1 MSDNNLRLQVILNAV
16 DKLTRPFR
24 SAQASSRELAAAV
37 KKSRD
42 AIKQLD
48 QAGSSLDSFRKLQA
62 ENQKLGDR
70 LNYARQRANLLS
82 QELGAM
88 GPPSQRQVV
97 ALGRQ
102 RLAVQRLEERQ
113 KKLQQQTAL
122 VRAELYRA
130 GISAKDDAGAT
141 ARLARE
147 TSRYNQELSKQEARL
162 KRLGEAQRRMN
173 AARAS
178 YARSLEVRD
187 RIAGAGATTT
197 AAGLAMG
204 APVMAAVKSYTS
216 MEDAMKGVAKQVN
229 GLRDDNGNRT
239 ARFYEMQDAIKAASE
254 QLPMENGAVD
264 FAALVEGGARMNV
277 ANPDDSWEDQKRDL
291 LAFAS
296 TAAKA
301 ATAFE
306 LPADELSESLGKIAQ
321 LYKIPTRNIEQ
332 LGDAL
337 NYLDDNAMSKGAD
350 IIDVMQRLGGVADRL
365 DYRKAAA
372 LGSTFLT
379 LGAAPEVAA
388 SAANAMVREL
398 SIATMQSKSFFEGMN
413 LLKLNPEVIE
423 KQMTKDAM
431 GTIQR
436 VLEKGAFTVDEIE
449 HTGAPDRLTIRAR
462 SADFRE
468 TLNTRREKS
477 WHKTTVGE
485 VVKEIAARHKLK
497 MALGKDLSDKPVEHI
512 DQTNES
518 DGSFLMRLARQYGA
532 IASVKNGNLLFIRQG
547 QGKSATGKPLPVI
560 TITRKDG
567 DSHRFTLADRG
578 AYTGVIASWL
588 HTREPAKKESTTVKR
603 KRRTKKQKKEP
614 EAKQGDYL
622 VGTDENVLVL
632 NRTYANRSNAE
643 RAAKMQWER
652 LQRGVASF
660 SLQLAEGRADL
671 YTEMPVKV
679 SGFKQPIDDAEW
691 TITTLTHTVSPDNGF
706 TTSIEL
712 EVKID
717 DLEME

>member
-229 GLRDDNGNRT
+229 GLRDD
-239 ARFYEMQDAIKAASE
+239 
-254 QLPMENGAVD
+254 
-264 FAALVEGGARMNV
+264 
-277 ANPDDSWEDQKRDL
+277 
-291 LAFAS
+291 
-296 TAAKA
+296 
-301 ATAFE
+301 
-306 LPADELSESLGKIAQ
+306 
-321 LYKIPTRNIEQ
+321 
-332 LGDAL
+332 
-337 NYLDDNAMSKGAD
+337 
-350 IIDVMQRLGGVADRL
+350 
-365 DYRKAAA
+365 
-372 LGSTFLT
+372 
-379 LGAAPEVAA
+379 
-388 SAANAMVREL
+388 
-398 SIATMQSKSFFEGMN
+398 
-413 LLKLNPEVIE
+413 
-423 KQMTKDAM
+423 
-431 GTIQR
+431 
-436 VLEKGAFTVDEIE
+436 
-449 HTGAPDRLTIRAR
+449 
-462 SADFRE
+462 
-468 TLNTRREKS
+468 
-477 WHKTTVGE
+477 
-485 VVKEIAARHKLK
+485 
-497 MALGKDLSDKPVEHI
+497 
-512 DQTNES
+512 
-518 DGSFLMRLARQYGA
+518 
-532 IASVKNGNLLFIRQG
+532 
-547 QGKSATGKPLPVI
+547 
-560 TITRKDG
+560 
-567 DSHRFTLADRG
+567 
-578 AYTGVIASWL
+578 
-588 HTREPAKKESTTVKR
+588 TREPAKKESTTVKR

>member
-1 MSDNNLRLQVILNAV
+1 MKKNTRFAFNAYLQQLARLNGVAVEELSSKFTVEPSVQQTLEDQIQQSAAFLTLINVTPVTEQSGQLLGLGVGSTIAGTTDTTAKEREPVDPTLMVDVEYKCEQTNFDTVLTYAKLDLWAKFQDFQVRI
-16 DKLTRPFR
+16 
-24 SAQASSRELAAAV
+24 
-37 KKSRD
+37 RD
-42 AIKQLD
+42 AIVKRQALDRIMIGFNGVKRAKTSNRSENPLLQDVNKGWLQKIREDAPDHVMGSTTTGGETTPGAVKVGKGGEYTNLDAVVMDAVNELIDVVYQDDDDLVVICGRELLSDKYFPLINKEQENSEKLAADMIISQKRMGGLQAVRAPFFPPNALLITRLDITTVLDNRLMGLTLTDNRGFEADQLD
-48 QAGSSLDSFRKLQA
+48 LELDDADGKIVLPR
-62 ENQKLGDR
+62 R
-70 LNYARQRANLLS
+70 
-82 QELGAM
+82 GA
-88 GPPSQRQVV
+88 VITL
-97 ALGRQ
+97 ALGW
-102 RLAVQRLEERQ
+102 
-113 KKLQQQTAL
+113 
-122 VRAELYRA
+122 
-130 GISAKDDAGAT
+130 
-141 ARLARE
+141 
-147 TSRYNQELSKQEARL
+147 
-162 KRLGEAQRRMN
+162 
-173 AARAS
+173 
-178 YARSLEVRD
+178 
-187 RIAGAGATTT
+187 
-197 AAGLAMG
+197 
-204 APVMAAVKSYTS
+204 
-216 MEDAMKGVAKQVN
+216 KGQP
-229 GLRDDNGNRT
+229 L
-239 ARFYEMQDAIKAASE
+239 F
-254 QLPMENGAVD
+254 P
-264 FAALVEGGARMNV
+264 
-277 ANPDDSWEDQKRDL
+277 
-291 LAFAS
+291 
-296 TAAKA
+296 
-301 ATAFE
+301 
-306 LPADELSESLGKIAQ
+306 
-321 LYKIPTRNIEQ
+321 
-332 LGDAL
+332 
-337 NYLDDNAMSKGAD
+337 
-350 IIDVMQRLGGVADRL
+350 
-365 DYRKAAA
+365 
-372 LGSTFLT
+372 
-379 LGAAPEVAA
+379 
-388 SAANAMVREL
+388 
-398 SIATMQSKSFFEGMN
+398 
-413 LLKLNPEVIE
+413 
-423 KQMTKDAM
+423 
-431 GTIQR
+431 
-436 VLEKGAFTVDEIE
+436 KGAFTVDEIE

-547 QGKSATGKPLPVI
+547 QGKSASGKPLPVI
-560 TITRKDG
+560 TIIRKDG

-706 TTSIEL
+706 TTSLEL

-717 DLEME
+717 DFEME